1 MITKIIAV
9 AVVTIIISSITKQYR
24 ADLSLLINICGGL
37 LIVMLS
43 INGLTEIIDA
53 MVNLPQ
59 NTSISNAVIKP
70 LIKVVGIGY
79 ITEFCADMA
88 EDSGNK
94 TICSKII
101 FGGKIAICA
110 VALPL
115 ITNMLNAILSLL

>member
-9 AVVTIIISSITKQYR
+9 AVVTVIVSSIVKQYR
-24 ADLSLLINICGGL
+24 SDLSLLINICGGL
-37 LIVMLS
+37 LVVLLS
-43 INGLTEIIDA
+43 IEGLSEIIDS
-53 MVNLPQ
+53 MINISD
-59 NTSISNAVIKP
+59 TSSITSGVIKP

-101 FGGKIAICA
+101 FGGKIAICV
-110 VALPL
+110 VALP
-115 ITNMLNAILSLL
+115 IIANMLSAILSLL